1 MKPNAGI
8 KPKNGSS
15 PRLMNPK
22 TTRSTIYSPR
32 SSGFLILSPA
42 SYPSGR
48 DIRSAL
54 PSAADSQ
61 GSGEG
66 RLRESMRIE
75 LFLNGE
81 TGADCCFITRLEKI
95 TTRICNFYKGA
106 PRKDSK
112 CDRVILPPSTTA
124 GHERGSKATA
134 PLQQEATS
142 TGLFAE
148 KRA

>member
-1 MKPNAGI
+1 MRTTATGEIWIQLPSPGMKPNAGI

-15 PRLMNPK
+15 PRLTNPK

-66 RLRESMRIE
+66 RLGESMRIE
-75 LFLNGE
+75 LFLNGDRLLLHY
-81 TGADCCFITRLEKI
+81 ATRENYNQDLQ
-95 TTRICNFYKGA
+95 
-106 PRKDSK
+106 
-112 CDRVILPPSTTA
+112 LLQ
-124 GHERGSKATA
+124 RG
-134 PLQQEATS
+134 P
-142 TGLFAE
+142 E
-148 KRA
+148 KRQQMRSSHSSTFHHGRP